1 MQTHAHA
8 REIVAG
14 GITREERQRGM
25 GEGGKKYI
33 KKKNLKKNF
42 KEELRTFSRLLE
54 LKRGCKAAVEGE
66 NRKREVVSN
75 PTTGD

>member
-1 MQTHAHA
+1 
-8 REIVAG
+8 
-14 GITREERQRGM
+14 M
-25 GEGGKKYI
+25 GEGGGKNIYL
-33 KKKNLKKNF
+33 KKNLKKKF

-54 LKRGCKAAVEGE
+54 LNRGCKAAVEGE

>member
-1 MQTHAHA
+1 
-8 REIVAG
+8 
-14 GITREERQRGM
+14 M

-33 KKKNLKKNF
+33 LKKLKKKI

>member
-1 MQTHAHA
+1 M
-8 REIVAG
+8 G
-14 GITREERQRGM
+14 GVKIYIL
-25 GEGGKKYI
+25 KKLKF
-33 KKKNLKKNF
+33 KKKIKI

-54 LKRGCKAAVEGE
+54 LNRGCKAAVEGE